1 MLKSEWH
8 ALWQHKSLILVLLM
22 IALIP
27 AIYCYL
33 YLSSMWNTYGHTDDI
48 PVAIVD
54 HDRPATIHGKTIA
67 IGRQLTHNLIR
78 SDSLDF
84 HHLSATT
91 AERQLK
97 SGKVYLVVTVP
108 RDFSQDATTLLTTHP
123 QQMQLHYTQNSGQN
137 FIVSKITSGMATS
150 ITTKVSREVTQLNV
164 QALLTAVHGASAG
177 MAAAAK
183 GTTALSAGSQQ
194 LGLGTQR
201 LLTATTPIHNQALTM
216 GLTASQQGIQRL
228 QQGSVTMGQALTN
241 GHQQLATIADTTA
254 TAMALAQPVAVQSH
268 DISKVPNNGTGMA
281 PFAIAI
287 GLYVGGIALGTM
299 YDGAMFY
306 RKPRLA
312 LTWWGSKA
320 SVVGVVA
327 LIQSGLLF
335 FTLRQANGL
344 TVRSESALFW
354 AILLG
359 SVLFLS
365 LIFCLRLLLG
375 GFGTWLIS
383 IVLVLQL
390 ASSGGLYPTP
400 LVSSFA
406 QRLNPWLPMTYLIDL
421 LRSAISTNTGT
432 NTAWGILLTMIVGFN
447 LLIVLKFHLL
457 MKQDPLAES

>member
-8 ALWQHKSLILVLLM
+8 ALWQHKPLILVLLM

-33 YLSSMWNTYGHTDDI
+33 YLSSMWNTYGHTDNI
-48 PVAIVD
+48 PVAIVN
-54 HDRPATIHGKTIA
+54 HDQPATIHGKTIA
-67 IGRQLTHNLIR
+67 IGRQLTHTLSR
-78 SDSLDF
+78 SDGLDF
-84 HHLSATT
+84 HHLSEAT
-91 AERQLK
+91 AKRRLK
-97 SGKVYLVVTVP
+97 AGKVYLIVTVP
-108 RDFSQDATTLLTTHP
+108 RDFSQDATTLLTAHP

-150 ITTKVSREVTQLNV
+150 ITTRVSREVTKLNV
-164 QALLTAVHGASAG
+164 QALLAAVHGAATG
-177 MAAAAK
+177 MATAAK
-183 GTTALSAGSQQ
+183 GSTELASGSQQ
-194 LGLGTQR
+194 LGLGTQK
-201 LLTATTPIHNQALTM
+201 LLTATAPVHNHTLTT

-228 QQGSVTMGQALTN
+228 QQGATTLGQGLTK
-241 GHQQLATIADTTA
+241 GHQQLTTIADTTTTA
-254 TAMALAQPVAVQSH
+254 TALAQPVAVQSH
-268 DISKVPNNGTGMA
+268 DIAKVPNNGTGMA

-299 YDGAMFY
+299 YDGAIFY

-320 SVVGVVA
+320 SVVGAVA

-400 LVSSFA
+400 LVSTFA

-421 LRSAISTNTGT
+421 LRSAISTNTDT
-432 NTAWGILLTMIVGFN
+432 NTAWGILLSMIVGFN
-447 LLIVLKFHLL
+447 LLVILKFHLL
-457 MKQDPLAES
+457 MKQDPLAKA